1 MDDKDDSEIESKVLD
16 SVQALE
22 KIIDKA
28 SKESNEEGTTSV
40 AIMLEE
46 VSENDGEHRHNSFNV
61 SIFDFTRE
69 TEAMATGG
77 VLEPSIS
84 TCVAYGLLS
93 LLEKDTEKIVQ
104 EGYTFLT
111 KKIEDEINKK
121 KEAPVVY
128 FEDYKKIVDT
138 ETIDLPLTSK
148 MKFGI
153 KEEEPDEGA

>member
-22 KIIDKA
+22 KILDKA
-28 SKESNEEGTTSV
+28 SEESNEEGTTSV

-46 VSENDGEHRHNSFNV
+46 VLENDGECHGNFNV

-111 KKIEDEINKK
+111 EKIEDEINKK

-153 KEEEPDEGA
+153 KEEEPDKGA

>member
-28 SKESNEEGTTSV
+28 SEESNEEGTTSV

-46 VSENDGEHRHNSFNV
+46 VLENDGECHGNFNV

-93 LLEKDTEKIVQ
+93 LLEKDTEKIVS

-111 KKIEDEINKK
+111 EKIKDEINKK
-121 KEAPVVY
+121 KEAPVVS
-128 FEDYKKIVDT
+128 FADYKKSVNT

-153 KEEEPDEGA
+153 KEEEPDKGA

>member
-1 MDDKDDSEIESKVLD
+1 MDEEDDSKIESKVLD

-22 KIIDKA
+22 KILDKA
-28 SKESNEEGTTSV
+28 SEESNEEGTTSV

-46 VSENDGEHRHNSFNV
+46 VLENDGECHGNFNV

-93 LLEKDTEKIVQ
+93 LLEKDTEKIVS
-104 EGYTFLT
+104 EGYKFLT
-111 KKIEDEINKK
+111 EKIKDEINKK

-128 FEDYKKIVDT
+128 FADYKKSVDT

-153 KEEEPDEGA
+153 KEEEPDEGT

>member
-1 MDDKDDSEIESKVLD
+1 MDEEDDSKIESKVLD

-22 KIIDKA
+22 KILDKA
-28 SKESNEEGTTSV
+28 SEESNEEGTTSV

-46 VSENDGEHRHNSFNV
+46 VLENDGECHGNFNV

-93 LLEKDTEKIVQ
+93 LLEKDTEKIVS
-104 EGYTFLT
+104 EGYKFLT
-111 KKIEDEINKK
+111 EKIKDEINKK
-121 KEAPVVY
+121 KEAPVVS
-128 FEDYKKIVDT
+128 FADYKKSVDT
-138 ETIDLPLTSK
+138 ETIDLPLTTK
-148 MKFGI
+148 IKFGI

>member
-22 KIIDKA
+22 KILDKA
-28 SKESNEEGTTSV
+28 SEESNEEGTTSV

-46 VSENDGEHRHNSFNV
+46 VLENDGECHGNFNV

-93 LLEKDTEKIVQ
+93 LLEKDTEKIVS
-104 EGYTFLT
+104 EGYKFLT
-111 KKIEDEINKK
+111 EKIKDEINKK
-121 KEAPVVY
+121 KEAPVVS
-128 FEDYKKIVDT
+128 FADYKKSVDT

>member
-1 MDDKDDSEIESKVLD
+1 MDDKEDSEIESKVLD

-22 KIIDKA
+22 KILDKA
-28 SKESNEEGTTSV
+28 SEESNEEGTTSV

-46 VSENDGEHRHNSFNV
+46 VLENDGECHGNFNV

-93 LLEKDTEKIVQ
+93 LLEKDTEKIVS

-111 KKIEDEINKK
+111 EKIKDEINKK
-121 KEAPVVY
+121 KEAPVVS
-128 FEDYKKIVDT
+128 FADYKKSVDT

-153 KEEEPDEGA
+153 KKEEPDEGA

>member
-46 VSENDGEHRHNSFNV
+46 VLENDGECHGNFNV

-93 LLEKDTEKIVQ
+93 LLEKDTEKIVS

-111 KKIEDEINKK
+111 EKIKDEINKK
-121 KEAPVVY
+121 KEAPVVS
-128 FEDYKKIVDT
+128 FADYKKSVNT

-153 KEEEPDEGA
+153 KEEEPDKGA

>member
-1 MDDKDDSEIESKVLD
+1 MDEKDDSEIESKVLE

-22 KIIDKA
+22 KILDKA
-28 SKESNEEGTTSV
+28 SEKNGEEGTTSV

-46 VSENDGEHRHNSFNV
+46 VLENDGECHGNFNV

-69 TEAMATGG
+69 TETMATGG

-93 LLEKDTEKIVQ
+93 LLEKDTETIVS
-104 EGYTFLT
+104 EGYNFIT

-128 FEDYKKIVDT
+128 FADYKKIVDT
-138 ETIDLPLTSK
+138 ETIDLPLTTK
-148 MKFGI
+148 IKFGI

>member
-22 KIIDKA
+22 KILDKA
-28 SKESNEEGTTSV
+28 SEESNEEGTTSV

-46 VSENDGEHRHNSFNV
+46 VLENDGECHGNFNV

-93 LLEKDTEKIVQ
+93 LLEKDTEKIVS
-104 EGYTFLT
+104 EGYKFLT
-111 KKIEDEINKK
+111 EKIKDEINKK
-121 KEAPVVY
+121 KEAPVVS
-128 FEDYKKIVDT
+128 FADYKKSVNT

>member
-46 VSENDGEHRHNSFNV
+46 VLENDGECHGNFNV

-93 LLEKDTEKIVQ
+93 LLEKDTEKIVS
-104 EGYTFLT
+104 EGYKFLT
-111 KKIEDEINKK
+111 EKIKDEINKK
-121 KEAPVVY
+121 KEAPVVS
-128 FEDYKKIVDT
+128 FADYKKSVDT

>member
-22 KIIDKA
+22 KILDKA
-28 SKESNEEGTTSV
+28 SEESNEEGTTSV

-46 VSENDGEHRHNSFNV
+46 VLENDGECHGNFNV

-93 LLEKDTEKIVQ
+93 LLEKDTEKIVS

-111 KKIEDEINKK
+111 EKIKDEINKK
-121 KEAPVVY
+121 KEAPVVS
-128 FEDYKKIVDT
+128 FADYKKSVNT

-153 KEEEPDEGA
+153 KEEEPDKGA

>member
-1 MDDKDDSEIESKVLD
+1 MDEEDDSKIESKVLD

-22 KIIDKA
+22 KILDKA
-28 SKESNEEGTTSV
+28 SEESNEEGTTSV

-46 VSENDGEHRHNSFNV
+46 VLENDGECHGNFNV

-93 LLEKDTEKIVQ
+93 LLEKDTEKIVS
-104 EGYTFLT
+104 EGYKFLT
-111 KKIEDEINKK
+111 EKIKDEINKK

-128 FEDYKKIVDT
+128 FADYKKSVDT

-153 KEEEPDEGA
+153 KEEEPDKGA

>member
-22 KIIDKA
+22 RILDKA
-28 SKESNEEGTTSV
+28 SEESNEEGTTSV

-46 VSENDGEHRHNSFNV
+46 VLENDGECHGNFNV

-93 LLEKDTEKIVQ
+93 LLEKDTEKIVS
-104 EGYTFLT
+104 EGYKFLT
-111 KKIEDEINKK
+111 ERIKDEITKK
-121 KEAPVVY
+121 KEAPVVS
-128 FEDYKKIVDT
+128 FADYKKSVDT

>member
-1 MDDKDDSEIESKVLD
+1 MDEEDDSKIESKVLD

-22 KIIDKA
+22 KILDKA
-28 SKESNEEGTTSV
+28 SEESNEEGTTSV

-46 VSENDGEHRHNSFNV
+46 VLENDGECHGNFNV

-93 LLEKDTEKIVQ
+93 LLEKDTEKIVS

-111 KKIEDEINKK
+111 EKIKDEINKK

-128 FEDYKKIVDT
+128 FADYKKSVDT

-153 KEEEPDEGA
+153 KEEEPDEGT

>member
-22 KIIDKA
+22 KILDKA
-28 SKESNEEGTTSV
+28 SEESNEEGTTSV

-46 VSENDGEHRHNSFNV
+46 VLENDGECHGNFNV

-93 LLEKDTEKIVQ
+93 LLEKDTEKIVS

-111 KKIEDEINKK
+111 EKIKDEINKK
-121 KEAPVVY
+121 KEAPVVS
-128 FEDYKKIVDT
+128 FADYKKSVDT

-153 KEEEPDEGA
+153 KEEEPDKGA

>member
-1 MDDKDDSEIESKVLD
+1 MDDKDDSEIESKVLE

-22 KIIDKA
+22 SILDKA
-28 SKESNEEGTTSV
+28 SEKNGEEGTTSV

-46 VSENDGEHRHNSFNV
+46 VLEDDGECHGNFNV

-69 TEAMATGG
+69 TETMATGG

-93 LLEKDTEKIVQ
+93 LLEKDTETIVS
-104 EGYTFLT
+104 EGYNFIT

-128 FEDYKKIVDT
+128 FADYKKIVDT
-138 ETIDLPLTSK
+138 ETIDLPLTAK

-153 KEEEPDEGA
+153 KEEESDEGV

>member
-1 MDDKDDSEIESKVLD
+1 MDDKDDSEIESKVLE
-16 SVQALE
+16 SVEALE
-22 KIIDKA
+22 KILDKT
-28 SKESNEEGTTSV
+28 SEESSEEGTASV

-46 VSENDGEHRHNSFNV
+46 VLENDGECHGNFNV

-93 LLEKDTEKIVQ
+93 LLEKDTEKIVS
-104 EGYTFLT
+104 EGYKFLT
-111 KKIEDEINKK
+111 EKIKDEINKK

-128 FEDYKKIVDT
+128 FADYKKSVDT

-153 KEEEPDEGA
+153 KEEEPDEGT

>member
-46 VSENDGEHRHNSFNV
+46 VLENDGECHGNFNV

-93 LLEKDTEKIVQ
+93 LLEKDTEKIVS
-104 EGYTFLT
+104 EGYKFLT
-111 KKIEDEINKK
+111 EKIKDEINKK
-121 KEAPVVY
+121 KEAPVVS
-128 FEDYKKIVDT
+128 FADYKKSVDT
-138 ETIDLPLTSK
+138 KTIDLPLTSK